1 MDTIKAVKESL
12 EIGVENGLFI
22 KTAVVM
28 LKASS
33 TTYVMIP
40 GSLPGV
46 HQLVDI
52 EMDKD
57 VATLSIK
64 KHYSDEI
71 VKLPAHKHDPAYVVN
86 YPTYQIIPLK
96 KVKQGDII
104 SFGLTGIPH
113 GKVTYYKNYHD
124 NRKIELQF
132 FDAVAGFERSFGF
145 QDENTPVW
153 LFPAKQEKTYKELEA
168 ENKDLRAKI
177 ARLEMEL
184 QKEDNDVKPK
194 HCSFC
199 SEKIYDGLFVE
210 HTGDYYCDEECLEAA
225 THSTQEETGAFY
237 TTFA

>member
-22 KTAVVM
+22 KTAVTM

-33 TTYVMIP
+33 TTFVMIP
-40 GSLPGV
+40 GTTQGV
-46 HQLVDI
+46 MQLTHVETDKEKVFLSFKKPYTGVTI
-52 EMDKD
+52 E
-57 VATLSIK
+57 LSANR
-64 KHYSDEI
+64 YD
-71 VKLPAHKHDPAYVVN
+71 AAYVVN
-86 YPTYQIIPLK
+86 SPKYQIIPLK
-96 KVKQGDII
+96 DVKQGDII

-132 FDAVAGFERSFGF
+132 FDSVAGFERSFGF

-153 LFPAKQEKTYKELEA
+153 LFPATHEKTYKELEA

-184 QKEDNDVKPK
+184 QKENTDVEPK

-199 SEKIYDGLFVE
+199 ATKIYDGLLVE
-210 HTGDYYCDEECLEAA
+210 HTSDYYCDEGCLEEA
-225 THSTQEETGAFY
+225 TRSTQEETGAIY
-237 TTFA
+237 TVFE

>member
-28 LKASS
+28 LKASA
-33 TTYVMIP
+33 TTYVMVP

-71 VKLPAHKHDPAYVVN
+71 AKVSAHKHDPAYVVN
-86 YPTYQIIPLK
+86 YPKYQIIPLK
-96 KVKQGDII
+96 DVKQGDTI

-132 FDAVAGFERSFGF
+132 FDSVAGFERSFGF

-153 LFPAKQEKTYKELEA
+153 LFPAIQEKTYKELEA

-177 ARLEMEL
+177 ARLELQL
-184 QKEDNDVKPK
+184 QKENTDVEPK

-199 SEKIYDGLFVE
+199 VTKIYDGLLVE
-210 HTGDYYCDEECLEAA
+210 HTGDCYCDEGCLQEA
-225 THSTQEETGAFY
+225 TRSTQEETGAFY
-237 TTFA
+237 TVFE